1 MEHREIEVKIQID
14 SPRRAAARLRS
25 LGAILH
31 RKRHFEDNFVFDYRD
46 GRIRKSG
53 SLLRVRISG
62 VRQGTLTFKGPRR
75 ILGGAKSRLE
85 LESELTDGPALI
97 QVLHRIGMR
106 CAFRYQKQRTVFLRG
121 SLLIMVDETP
131 IGSYLE
137 IEGKP
142 DRIESFAARLGCG
155 RKDFITRT
163 YYELFQSYRREN
175 LIRRRDMMFGIETSK

>member
-25 LGAILH
+25 LGALLH
-31 RKRHFEDNFVFDYRD
+31 RKRHFEDNFVFDCRD
-46 GRIRKSG
+46 GGIRKSG
-53 SLLRVRISG
+53 SLLRVRVLG
-62 VRQGTLTFKGPRR
+62 ARLGTLTFKGPRR

-85 LESELTDGPALI
+85 LESELTDAPALI

-106 CAFRYQKQRTVFLRG
+106 CAFRYQKQRTVFRHR

-142 DRIESFAARLGCG
+142 DRIESFAARLGLG

-163 YYELFQSYRREN
+163 YFELFQSYRREN
-175 LIRRRDMMFGIETSK
+175 QIHSRDMIFGIEISK